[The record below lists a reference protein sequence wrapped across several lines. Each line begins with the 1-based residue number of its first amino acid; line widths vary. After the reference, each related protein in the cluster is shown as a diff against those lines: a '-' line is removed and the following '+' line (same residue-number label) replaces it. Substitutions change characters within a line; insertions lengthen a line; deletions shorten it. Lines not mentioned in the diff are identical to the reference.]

1 MVKLSQLAV
10 DDVYPG
16 ERLVGLCDEL
26 DANAV
31 PRKAVGHHV
40 VDGIFEESLVILVVH
55 CTAHVACHL
64 LGSLVEL
71 GGVMGNNKWAREQ
84 TGGFVGSVQH
94 GETGWHTRA
103 REGLR
108 GAQAWHNSSRSRTH
122 HLAVLNVGIHRV
134 IEDNLNLCVG
144 HACKPLDELMEGIV
158 VEDERNRVVARSRCG
173 IVDGLIRVCRPGVDR
188 VWAKE
193 LSVQERRRHHVCAT
207 ARVALQVLGLPRAI
221 CCIHEAETNVPEA
234 CVKEHLHGAEV
245 LEEKTGPE
253 GSHHQGAMRLGREE
267 PRRFLRKHLARAHA
281 AHWVLEAPK
290 LAAITIALA
299 QCMHRVVKEPITE
312 EGPRPAAHVHEL
324 LLVLGVESLQGRVLG
339 HG

>member
-64 LGSLVEL
+64 LGS
-71 GGVMGNNKWAREQ
+71 
-84 TGGFVGSVQH
+84 
-94 GETGWHTRA
+94 
-103 REGLR
+103 
-108 GAQAWHNSSRSRTH
+108 